1 MSPQARVKI
10 VTDSTSDLPQK
21 VAQDLG
27 ITVVPLYVHFGEEV
41 YQDGVDLA
49 TDDFY
54 RKLLSSPT
62 LPKTS
67 APSPAA
73 FHEVYSR
80 LAQEGEAIFSIHI
93 SPNLSATCG
102 AARLG
107 SEGLE
112 CPISI
117 VDSQSASMACGLLA
131 IMAAKAASE
140 GATLEEV
147 DKLVGEAI
155 PRTLLFG
162 LLDTL
167 EYLHKGGRIGKAS
180 AFLGTML
187 KVKPI
192 LLVRGGEA
200 LPVER
205 VRSRPKA
212 IDRLCEMIQEFGTI
226 LEMAVLYNTTP
237 EEAETLA
244 QRLSPAFPP
253 ERMYRAKFGP
263 VMGTYVGPGS
273 LGIALTRAES

>member
-10 VTDSTSDLPQK
+10 VTDSTSDLP
-21 VAQDLG
+21 AQLAQELG
-27 ITVVPLYVHFGEEV
+27 ITVVPLHVHFGEEV
-41 YQDGVDLA
+41 YRDGIDMT

-54 RKLLSSPT
+54 RRLTTSPT

-67 APSPAA
+67 APSPGA
-73 FHEVYSR
+73 FHEVYTQ
-80 LAQEGEAIFSIHI
+80 LAREGEAIFSIHI
-93 SPNLSATCG
+93 SSNLSATYE

-107 SEGLE
+107 SGGLD

-117 VDSQSASMACGLLA
+117 VDSQSASMGCGLLA
-131 IMAAKAASE
+131 IMAAKAAGE
-140 GATLEEV
+140 GASLEEV
-147 DKLVGEAI
+147 VELVGKAI

-167 EYLHKGGRIGKAS
+167 EYLHKGGRIGKAQ

-187 KVKPI
+187 KVKPM
-192 LLVRGGEA
+192 LAVRGGEV

-212 IDRLCEMIQEFGTI
+212 IDRLCEMIQGFGSI
-226 LEMAVLYNTTP
+226 SEMAVLHNTTP

-244 QRLSPAFPP
+244 QRLSPTFPQ

-273 LGIALTRAES
+273 LGVALVGAEG